1 MAKVQLPHDPDLTRD
16 RVKRVLEAELG
27 SKYEI
32 RDRGEKR
39 LVIKSSDWYGV
50 VVGIKQKPDKG
61 ETTVG
66 VLREIPELKNR
77 LMLFPLFLIA
87 VLPYVIVVLLLLQ
100 KGKPTQHDVVWA
112 LEHAEA
118 LHATPPE
125 PIPHATAD

>member
-1 MAKVQLPHDPDLTRD
+1 MPKVQLPHDPDLTRD
-16 RVKRVLEAELG
+16 RLKRVLEAELG

-50 VVGIKQKPDKG
+50 VVGITQKPNKG
-61 ETTVG
+61 ETTVAVG
-66 VLREIPELKNR
+66 RLIPEFKNI
-77 LMLFPLFLIA
+77 LMLLPLLLIA
-87 VLPYVIVVLLLLQ
+87 LVPFYIVLLLLLQ
-100 KGKPTQHDVVWA
+100 KGKPTEHDVVWA

-118 LHATPPE
+118 LHATHPE